1 MDHYRLPVHLGLC
14 EVDDRLL
21 MLDLRRDRY
30 FQIDPA
36 STASL
41 GQWRDNRLEE
51 GEDLMRLLDRGL
63 LVPSDRP
70 TKSGWTEHL
79 VPHRSL
85 LDTSA
90 PSAPAS
96 VLTLP
101 ELALTFWRARR
112 SLKRGLE
119 HSVDEMRRRKVPEPA
134 GDALAS
140 VARFRAARR
149 WIPVAS
155 NCLTDSIALA
165 AFLARRSVR
174 ADLVFGVKL
183 DPFAAHCWLQTDEV
197 ILNDAVD
204 IVTSFTPILV
214 V

>member
-1 MDHYRLPVHLGLC
+1 MDHYRLPGHLGLC

-30 FQIDPA
+30 FQLDPA
-36 STASL
+36 SAASL

-51 GEDLMRLLDRGL
+51 GEGLVRLLDRGL
-63 LVPSDRP
+63 LVPGKQP
-70 TKSGWTEHL
+70 TRSGWTEHL
-79 VPHRSL
+79 VPNRSL

-90 PSAPAS
+90 PPSSARA
-96 VLTLP
+96 LILP
-101 ELALTFWRARR
+101 ELALTFWRAHRNLR
-112 SLKRGLE
+112 RGLA
-119 HSVDEMRRRKVPEPA
+119 HAVDELRRRKAPDRAAEPSVA
-134 GDALAS
+134 
-140 VARFRAARR
+140 VARFRAGRR
-149 WIPVAS
+149 LIPVAS
-155 NCLTDSIALA
+155 NCLTDSMALA
-165 AFLARRSVR
+165 AFLSRRNVR

-183 DPFAAHCWLQTDEV
+183 DPFAAHCWLQTDDV